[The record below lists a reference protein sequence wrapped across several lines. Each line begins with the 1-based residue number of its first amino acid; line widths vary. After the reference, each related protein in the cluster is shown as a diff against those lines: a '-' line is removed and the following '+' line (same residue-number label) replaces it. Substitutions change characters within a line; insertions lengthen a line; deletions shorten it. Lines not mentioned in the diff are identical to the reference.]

1 MSANVRKILVIFV
14 LIAVVVAFYV
24 FRLDRLLSLDE
35 LKSRQ
40 VELQAS
46 LDASPTQF
54 LTVFS
59 LVYVLVTGFS
69 IPGATVLTLAAGFL
83 FGFCRGLVVVSIC
96 STAGATISFLM
107 SRFFLSGFVARRF
120 GDRMTKINKG
130 FEKDG
135 SSYLLT
141 LRLVPLFPFF
151 LVNVVMG
158 LTPIRTFTFAI
169 VSLVGMLP
177 GTAAF
182 VNAGTELS
190 RIDSLQGLLSPGLI
204 VSFTL
209 VGLIPMAAKMIVV
222 ALKNRKLMK
231 RFRKPKHFD
240 YNLVVIGAGSGGLV
254 SSFIA
259 SAVKAKVALIEK
271 HKMGGDCLNT
281 GCVPS
286 KALIRSAKL
295 ASNFSR
301 AREFGF
307 DGSSLKPDFPLIME
321 RIQNVIRKI
330 EPHDSVERYEGLGVE
345 CFTGDA
351 KIISPFE
358 VEVGGKILTT
368 KNIVIATGARPMIPP
383 IPGLSE
389 MKVLTSDNVW
399 NLRKQPRR
407 LAVLGGGPIG
417 CELAQAFSR
426 LGSEVTIIEMSD
438 RILSREDEEVSRFAA
453 NVFSAEGIKVL
464 TKHKAVKAGEK
475 EGEKF
480 LICENAGQQV
490 RIEFDEILIA
500 LGRRANVTG
509 FGLEELGVEVSKRG
523 TIAVDDFMQTN
534 FPGIYACGD
543 VAGPYQFTHTA
554 AHQAWYASVNALFRP
569 FKKFAADYRVIP
581 WCTFIDPEV
590 ARVGLSE
597 TEAKEKGIA
606 YEVARYE
613 ISELDRAITEEADHG
628 FLKVLTVP
636 GTDKILGVT
645 IVAEHAGDIIA
656 EYVTAMKFGLGLKK
670 ILGTIHI
677 YPTFAEANKY
687 VAGVW
692 QKQNAPQKALKL
704 LERFH
709 EWRR

>member
-1 MSANVRKILVIFV
+1 MSANVRKVLILLF

-40 VELQAS
+40 AELQAS
-46 LDASPTQF
+46 LDAAPTQF
-54 LTVFS
+54 LAIFA
-59 LVYVLVTGFS
+59 LIYVLIAGFS

-83 FGFCRGLVVVSIC
+83 FGFWRGLVLVSIC
-96 STAGATISFLM
+96 STAGATLSFLM
-107 SRFFLSGFVARRF
+107 SRFFLRDFVARRF
-120 GDRMTKINKG
+120 GGRMAKINNG

-135 SSYLLT
+135 STYLLT

-151 LVNVVMG
+151 LVNIALG
-158 LTPIRTFTFAI
+158 LTPIRTFTFAL

-190 RIDSLQGLLSPGLI
+190 QIDSLRGLLSPSLI
-204 VSFTL
+204 ISFTL
-209 VGLIPMAAKMIVV
+209 VGLIPIGAKMIV
-222 ALKNRKLMK
+222 AAFKTRKLMR

-254 SSFIA
+254 SAYIA
-259 SAVKAKVALIEK
+259 SVVKAKVALIEK

-307 DGSSLKPDFPLIME
+307 EGESAKPNFSLIME

-358 VEVGGKILTT
+358 VEVGGKVLTA
-368 KNIVIATGARPMIPP
+368 KNIVIATGARPLIPP

-399 NLRKQPRR
+399 NLRTQPRR
-407 LAVLGGGPIG
+407 LTILGGGPIG

-426 LGSEVTIIEMSD
+426 LSSEVTIVEMSD
-438 RILSREDEEVSRFAA
+438 RILSREDEEVSQFATK
-453 NVFSAEGIKVL
+453 VFSDDGIKVF
-464 TKHKAVKAGEK
+464 TKHKAVRAGEK
-475 EGEKF
+475 DGKKF
-480 LICENAGQQV
+480 LICEAAGKEV
-490 RIEFDEILIA
+490 HIEFDEILVA
-500 LGRRANVTG
+500 LGRKANVTG
-509 FGLEELGVEVSKRG
+509 FGLEELGVEIAKTG
-523 TIAVDDFMQTN
+523 TIAVDEFMQTN
-534 FPGIYACGD
+534 YPGIYACGD

-554 AHQAWYASVNALFRP
+554 SHQAWYASVNALFRP
-569 FKKFAADYRVIP
+569 FKKFTADYRVIP

-597 TEAKEKGIA
+597 IEANEKGIA
-606 YEVARYE
+606 YEVSRYE
-613 ISELDRAITEEADHG
+613 ISELDRAITEGADHG

-656 EYVTAMKFGLGLKK
+656 EYVTAMKFGIGLKK

-692 QKQNAPQKALKL
+692 QKKNAPTAALNMLK
-704 LERFH
+704 RFH